1 MYRGIIP
8 IAPTLTI
15 TQSAGL
21 ARHCNMT
28 DHLEV
33 SRTHGTSNLWP
44 HGRVAKHDRK
54 HNCFNTFPF
63 HNKLDALYSIRYDN
77 AHTTFYDLW
86 HCSVS
91 DTKGG
96 CRCACRFAIPTKGC
110 GGKPKRRC
118 VPPVCWEE
126 VAASPRHHH
135 LCVGTHCALR
145 GIGRGSPVS
154 AEHSAVSGHFA
165 VLDAYI
171 GTQFVFGGTIRRL
184 VLRSLDQLPHIVAD
198 RREWWYE
205 CHHCS
210 WQQIFRNSCESACTR
225 WDCPGYENIHLRI
238 YIYIYV
244 CIYIYIYICI
254 HIYICVYIHIYIH
267 IYIYIYIM
275 WN

>member
-1 MYRGIIP
+1 M
-8 IAPTLTI
+8 
-15 TQSAGL
+15 
-21 ARHCNMT
+21 
-28 DHLEV
+28 
-33 SRTHGTSNLWP
+33 
-44 HGRVAKHDRK
+44 
-54 HNCFNTFPF
+54 
-63 HNKLDALYSIRYDN
+63 
-77 AHTTFYDLW
+77 
-86 HCSVS
+86 
-91 DTKGG
+91 
-96 CRCACRFAIPTKGC
+96 
-110 GGKPKRRC
+110 
-118 VPPVCWEE
+118 
-126 VAASPRHHH
+126 AASPRHHH

-238 YIYIYV
+238 YIYI
-244 CIYIYIYICI
+244 
-254 HIYICVYIHIYIH
+254 CVYIHIYIYICIN
-267 IYIYIYIM
+267 IYMCVYTYLYTYIYIM
-275 WN
+275 WNYDCMILSSKLGLRLLQLFPRFRGTGAGDRWLHHPDFLSWNPETFEGTLW